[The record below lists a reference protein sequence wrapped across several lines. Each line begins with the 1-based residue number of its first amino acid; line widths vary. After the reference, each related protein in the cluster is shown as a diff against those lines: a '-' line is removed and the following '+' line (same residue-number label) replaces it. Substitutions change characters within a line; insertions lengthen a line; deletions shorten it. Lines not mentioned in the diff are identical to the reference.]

1 MDQSVQQNNQLSG
14 KQINIWKRVFLENG
28 YLNQQYLEEWITF
41 RKNELG
47 FRENNKYC
55 KKTDQFIDY
64 YEKGNQ
70 GNQVL
75 YNKI

>member
-1 MDQSVQQNNQLSG
+1 M
-14 KQINIWKRVFLENG
+14 ENG